1 MATPNNLTPTNCS
14 WWPISALES
23 DAAKPAEAPDAPE
36 AASPAHWPKESLVLY
51 HWTQSFS
58 SQKVQPEK
66 AGEPDRLVARTRGEE
81 ILVGLRGLMSWRETA
96 GWNLGFRG
104 RRTGA
109 AGLLS
114 WGGEGGTGPAL
125 GPTSIVP
132 SSRNTHPLSFPKDSV
147 CWRAERRQRKA
158 RGREW
163 APLGRRPVGGGG
175 CCGEGGGALPG
186 VQPPAPV
193 VLSQALPLRCC
204 PRYYRPPQVTAPLR
218 LRLVGGLP
226 LTGTW
231 RVCL

>member
-66 AGEPDRLVARTRGEE
+66 AGEPDRLVARTLGEG
-81 ILVGLRGLMSWRETA
+81 ISVGLRGLMSWRETA

-114 WGGEGGTGPAL
+114 WGGGGMALPWAPRASSPVLGIPILFPSQKTRSVGGLRGDKERQGEGNGHRWEGGLLEGA
-125 GPTSIVP
+125 
-132 SSRNTHPLSFPKDSV
+132 
-147 CWRAERRQRKA
+147 AA
-158 RGREW
+158 AGREEGRF
-163 APLGRRPVGGGG
+163 LGSS
-175 CCGEGGGALPG
+175 L
-186 VQPPAPV
+186 
-193 VLSQALPLRCC
+193 QALPLRCC

-226 LTGTW
+226 LTGAW